1 MVERVRERMGD
12 VEVILEEMGE
22 IPRESNG
29 KFRSVVCLLSHTYI
43 DKFEK
48 LAH

>member
-12 VEVILEEMGE
+12 VEVVLQEMDE

-29 KFRSVVCLLSHTYI
+29 KFRSVVCLLPPKDTGI
-43 DKFEK
+43 VKK
-48 LAH
+48 LQQ